1 MAATNQTENDHKH
14 TNGYVLERTV
24 DKPQEEDEEQKD
36 EEQEQI
42 TSGEKT
48 VEVNGNVNEKEEEAD
63 MADIVKELDVI
74 TEQDKDD
81 KVAPDEVNDEVNETN
96 NTCAD
101 KVVVEN
107 NEKEAMDVDPPSELM
122 IEEAEEECADGMS
135 QLTNS
140 QEF

>member
-1 MAATNQTENDHKH
+1 MADIVKELDVITEQ
-14 TNGYVLERTV
+14 
-24 DKPQEEDEEQKD
+24 DKDDKVAPDEVNEEQKD

-81 KVAPDEVNDEVNETN
+81 KVAPDEVNEEQKDEEQEQITSGEKTVEVNGN
-96 NTCAD
+96 
-101 KVVVEN
+101 V
-107 NEKEAMDVDPPSELM
+107 NEKE
-122 IEEAEEECADGMS
+122 
-135 QLTNS
+135 
-140 QEF
+140 